1 VSGEAPE
8 LRVLAELLP
17 FAEVERVWLFGSRAR
32 GDARPRSDIDLAIAA
47 PAADARR
54 WQAILDAIE
63 DAPTLLR
70 VDVTRMEEAPEELRA
85 EILRSGRVIH
95 ER

>member
-1 VSGEAPE
+1 MSAEAPE
-8 LRVLAELLP
+8 LRVLARIAP
-17 FAEVERVWLFGSRAR
+17 FREVERVWLFGSRAR

-63 DAPTLLR
+63 KAPTLLR
-70 VDVTRMEEAPEELRA
+70 VDVTRMEEAPEDLRA